1 MLWHATIKVP
11 FNEVSL
17 ARLTRKELKSDRFA
31 LEVQHSV
38 EYVSEHRRQ
47 LTLWGGIGAAAAILI
62 AAFFLYRNYEHGVR
76 QEKLAEAMTLLNAQI
91 GPAPN
96 RFTPAFPTEADR
108 SKAVEKAF
116 GEIAAKYP
124 GTAEGLNAEFYLAA
138 HAADAGRV
146 EEAAKRYKIVVDAD
160 KEPYASMAKLSL
172 APIYASQGKLAE
184 GQKLI
189 QSVIDHPTE
198 LVSKEAATIA
208 MAQLI
213 APTDPARAR
222 KLLEPLRGFPR
233 SAVSRAA
240 LNALT
245 DLDQTK
251 K

>member
-1 MLWHATIKVP
+1 M
-11 FNEVSL
+11 

-47 LTLWGGIGAAAAILI
+47 LVLWGGIGAAVALLI
-62 AAFFLYRNYEHGVR
+62 VAFFLYRNYEKGIR
-76 QEKLAEAMTLLNAQI
+76 QEKLADAMALLNAQV

-96 RFTPAFPTEADR
+96 RFAPSFPTEADR
-108 SKAVEKAF
+108 GKAVEKAF
-116 GEIAAKYP
+116 SEVATKYP
-124 GTAEGLNAEFYLAA
+124 GTVEGLNAEFYLAA

-146 EEAAKRYKIVVDAD
+146 DEAAKRYKIVVDSD
-160 KEPYASMAKLSL
+160 KEPYASVAKLSL
-172 APIYASQGKLAE
+172 ATIYASQGKLADGE
-184 GQKLI
+184 KLI

-198 LVSKEAATIA
+198 LVSKEQAIIA
-208 MAQLI
+208 LAQLL

-245 DLDQTK
+245 DLDQPK